1 MNARAVVSLKEFI
14 ERRIKYERA
23 LLKWMTKNMTGEV
36 INFINPTP
44 SYDLYRNALYYDS
57 GNFDYIFKLLDQY
70 AIKYKPFNDEYVKFS
85 ISKNNPN
92 SLNYWLYVDPKT
104 NTLDCIDVPGEY
116 LLLMICFDIAKNIL
130 KAIEY
135 GKATDKPKEV
145 IKQIIDNYDIENP
158 QYMTFLKA
166 HQYKL
171 FKDFLNLFKESILAD
186 DDFVNSMFNADV
198 SITKYVDDN
207 KLFIKGIDG
216 IQGLYSNEE

>member
-1 MNARAVVSLKEFI
+1 MNAREVTSTKEFI

-23 LLKWMTKNMTGEV
+23 LLKWMTINMTGEV

-44 SYDLYRNALYYDS
+44 SYDLYRNALYYDN
-57 GNFDYIFKLLDQY
+57 GNFDYIFKLLEQY
-70 AIKYKPFNDEYVKFS
+70 TIKYKPFNDEYVKFS

-104 NTLDCIDVPGEY
+104 NTLESIDIPGEY
-116 LLLMICFDIAKNIL
+116 LLLMICFDVAKNIL
-130 KAIEY
+130 KTIDY

-145 IKQIIDNYDIENP
+145 IKQIVDNYDIDNP
-158 QYMTFLKA
+158 QYMTFLKM

-171 FKDFLNLFKESILAD
+171 FKDFLNSFKESMLAD
-186 DDFVNSMFNADV
+186 EDFVNDIFNIDKLM
-198 SITKYVDDN
+198 SKYDN
-207 KLFIKGIDG
+207 NSRIVIKGIDG

>member
-1 MNARAVVSLKEFI
+1 MDAREVASTKEFI
-14 ERRIKYERA
+14 DKRIKYERA
-23 LLKWMTKNMTGEV
+23 LLKWMTKNMTSEV

-70 AIKYKPFNDEYVKFS
+70 AIKYKPFNDEYVTFFM
-85 ISKNNPN
+85 SKNHPN
-92 SLNYWLYVDPKT
+92 ILTYWLYFDLK
-104 NTLDCIDVPGEY
+104 NNILECIDVPGEY
-116 LLLMICFDIAKNIL
+116 LMLMICVDMAKNIL
-130 KAIEY
+130 KEIEY
-135 GKATDKPKEV
+135 GESKDKPKEV
-145 IKQIIDNYDIENP
+145 IKQIIDNYDIDNP
-158 QYMTFLKA
+158 QYMTFLKT

-171 FKDFLNLFKESILAD
+171 FKDFLDLFKESILAD

>member
-1 MNARAVVSLKEFI
+1 MDAREVASTKEFI
-14 ERRIKYERA
+14 EKRIKYEQV

-57 GNFDYIFKLLDQY
+57 GNFDYIFKLLEQY
-70 AIKYKPFNDEYVKFS
+70 AVKYKPFNDEYVKFT
-85 ISKNNPN
+85 ISKNHPN

-130 KAIEY
+130 KTIDY
-135 GKATDKPKEV
+135 GKAIDKPKEV
-145 IKQIIDNYDIENP
+145 IEQIVDNYDIDNP
-158 QYMTFLKA
+158 QYMTFLKT

-171 FKDFLNLFKESILAD
+171 FKDFLNSFKESILVD
-186 DDFVNSMFNADV
+186 EDFINDIFNIDKLM
-198 SITKYVDDN
+198 SKYDDN
-207 KLFIKGIDG
+207 SRFVIKGIDR